1 MKKILF
7 IILLSNLMFGQLLNN
22 QEPELKPLKKSL
34 NISALKMDETNIDS
48 RIILDTARSKI
59 AWLGGLKFAV
69 SNHDGELKMSNG
81 NISLKNNI
89 IIDYVIFY

>member
-22 QEPELKPLKKSL
+22 QEQELVPLKKTL
-34 NISALKMDETNIDS
+34 NVSALKMDETNLDT
-48 RIILDTARSKI
+48 RIILDTTRSKI

-81 NISLKNNI
+81 NISFIALDI
-89 IIDYVIFY
+89 INGSS